1 MSKLWNI
8 LWHLILLKKDRKE
21 TLIQLCTHVFSLGC
35 CLPLSL
41 FFPCSPGY
49 VFKTVSSVLPLRLSR
64 ILTEI
69 KWRTATGCSAHSV
82 DEAIWLQMTPENRTL
97 LPGREISVDPREWP
111 VAGAHSI
118 QRRAKVVSTA
128 RNYRLCAFRTA
139 HRGAASCWLNLE
151 TMSNSSRPPESAAA
165 QVKETLW

>member
-1 MSKLWNI
+1 MHS
-8 LWHLILLKKDRKE
+8 R
-21 TLIQLCTHVFSLGC
+21 
-35 CLPLSL
+35 
-41 FFPCSPGY
+41 FFPGLLSSSLPFFPPALRATY
-49 VFKTVSSVLPLRLSR
+49 SKTVSSVLPLRLSR

-128 RNYRLCAFRTA
+128 RNYRLCASRTA